1 MTGWRTSSG
10 AALSI
15 GSEIAA
21 GGEGKVLALHGD
33 PGKVVKVYHTL
44 CDHAKQQ
51 KLVAMVQMRSPSL
64 EAVAAWPIN
73 LVWDQQGRCVGF
85 VMPRVDGVGVVDRL
99 SHPAERR
106 KSFPE
111 VDYLFIATVAK
122 NLMAAASTLHAA
134 GVVIGDV
141 NESNIVVRKD
151 GTVAFIDADSFQV
164 VRGSSTF
171 YCEVGKDLFT
181 PPELQGKSFR
191 GVLRSTSH
199 DVFGLAVLVF
209 QLLMHGRHP
218 FHGRSLDGRDRS
230 TSEAIQQGVY
240 AYGRGGQRIIQPP
253 LGTLP
258 IAAFGELSGLF
269 ERAFSMSARPTASD
283 WMCAL
288 QRFCTGLRSCGSNRR
303 HARLPGQSVC
313 ELCKLPRDPLPSLA
327 SAAHGPRVE
336 IASVGD
342 LIAAVSRLSAPLS
355 VTTICAEPDVSVSE
369 RQLAS
374 APAFLSDSEY
384 QLLLAGKG
392 GTGVGAA
399 LLGVAGALLV
409 GAIGVAIPLAF
420 CVAIPMFLAACSAV
434 VDAWKK
440 KRRSKQL
447 MPAVISFGARL
458 DSAKYAFAELVRVE
472 STVWQTETLSRPK
485 AISDLQALQKAAQV
499 IQQHA
504 NESERLE
511 REASTRYQQ
520 DWRRDQLE
528 NFIIGDAGISGIGT
542 ERSRVLASHGVETA
556 ADVVESAI
564 LAISGFGPGLTRK
577 LMEWRGDRE
586 RAVDRMRVPPMPAAF
601 LDRVRSEHARTV
613 NEKIAWIRAGL
624 RGYQDLAR
632 AIEEDLRSKSAAIA
646 DARRRFRAAKRAMS

>member
-1 MTGWRTSSG
+1 MTVLRISSG
-10 AALSI
+10 ATLSI

-33 PGKVVKVYHTL
+33 PGKVVKVYHSL
-44 CDHAKQQ
+44 CDQAKQQ
-51 KLVAMVQMRSPSL
+51 KLVAMVQMRSSSL
-64 EAVAAWPIN
+64 EVVAAWPID
-73 LVWDQQGRCVGF
+73 LVWDQQRRCVGF

-106 KSFPE
+106 KSFPD

-122 NLMAAASTLHAA
+122 NLMAAASALHAA

-141 NESNIVVRKD
+141 NESNIMVRKD
-151 GTVAFIDADSFQV
+151 GTVAFIDADSFQI
-164 VRGSSTF
+164 VRGGSTF

-191 GVLRSTSH
+191 GVLRGPSH

-218 FHGRSLDGRDRS
+218 FHGRSLDGRDRA
-230 TSEAIQQGVY
+230 TSEAIQQRAY
-240 AYGRGGQRIIQPP
+240 AYGRASQQIVQPP

-258 IAAFGELSGLF
+258 IAAFGELSELF
-269 ERAFSMSARPTASD
+269 ERAFGMSARPTASD
-283 WMCAL
+283 WMYAL
-288 QRFCTGLRSCGSNRR
+288 QRFCAGLRSCGSNRR

-327 SAAHGPRVE
+327 AAAHEPRVE

-342 LIAAVSRLSAPLS
+342 LIAAVSRLSAPSSLA
-355 VTTICAEPDVSVSE
+355 TICAEPDVSVSE
-369 RQLAS
+369 RLLAS

-384 QLLLAGKG
+384 QQLLVGKG

-399 LLGVAGALLV
+399 LLCVGAALLV
-409 GAIGVAIPLAF
+409 GAIGLAFPLAF
-420 CVAIPMFLAACSAV
+420 CVAIPIFLGACSAFKE
-434 VDAWKK
+434 AWKK
-440 KRRSKQL
+440 MRRSKQL
-447 MPAVISFGARL
+447 MPAVISFCAQI
-458 DSAKYAFAELVRVE
+458 DSAKRALAALERVE
-472 STVWQTETLSRPK
+472 STVWQTEMQSRSK
-485 AISDLQALQKAAQV
+485 AMSDLTALQKAGKA
-499 IQQHA
+499 IQQQA
-504 NESERLE
+504 NELERLE

-520 DWRRDQLE
+520 AWRHDQLE
-528 NFIIGDAGISGIGT
+528 NYIIGEAGISGIGT

-564 LAISGFGPGLTRK
+564 LAISGFGSGLTRK
-577 LMEWRGDRE
+577 LLKWRGDCE
-586 RAVDRMRVPPMPAAF
+586 RAVDRMRVPPMPAVY

-613 NEKIAWIRAGL
+613 NEKIAWIRSGL
-624 RGYQDLAR
+624 RGYQELAR
-632 AIEEDLRSKSAAIA
+632 AIEGDLRSKSAAIA
-646 DARRRFRAAKRAMS
+646 DARRWFRAAKRAMN

>member
-1 MTGWRTSSG
+1 M
-10 AALSI
+10 
-15 GSEIAA
+15 
-21 GGEGKVLALHGD
+21 LALHSD
-33 PGKVVKVYHTL
+33 PGRVVKVYHSL
-44 CDHAKQQ
+44 CDQAKQQ
-51 KLVAMVQMRSPSL
+51 KLVAMVQMRSSPL
-64 EAVAAWPIN
+64 EAVSAWPID

-122 NLMAAASTLHAA
+122 NLMAAASALHAA

-164 VRGSSTF
+164 VRGGSTF

-181 PPELQGKSFR
+181 PPELQGRSFR
-191 GVLRSTSH
+191 GVLRSPSH

-218 FHGRSLDGRDRS
+218 FHGRSLDGRDRT
-230 TSEAIQQGVY
+230 TSDAIQQGAY
-240 AYGRGGQRIIQPP
+240 AYGRAGHQIAQPP

-269 ERAFSMSARPTASD
+269 ERAFGRSVRPTASD
-283 WMCAL
+283 WMYAL
-288 QRFCTGLRSCGSNRR
+288 QRFCAGLSPCSSNRR

-327 SAAHGPRVE
+327 VASHGPRVE

-342 LIAAVSRLSAPLS
+342 LIAAVSRLSAPPSLAA
-355 VTTICAEPDVSVSE
+355 ICAEPEVSASE

-384 QLLLAGKG
+384 RQLVAGEG
-392 GTGVGAA
+392 GGGVGAA
-399 LLGVAGALLV
+399 LLGVGGALLV
-409 GAIGVAIPLAF
+409 GAVGLAIPFAF
-420 CVAIPMFLAACSAV
+420 CVAIPMFLAACGAV
-434 VDAWKK
+434 ADAWKK

-447 MPAVISFGARL
+447 MPAVISFGAQL
-458 DSAKYAFAELVRVE
+458 DSAKYALAELVRAE
-472 STVWQTETLSRPK
+472 STTLQTETQLRPK
-485 AISDLQALQKAAQV
+485 AIGDLDALQKAARA
-499 IQQHA
+499 IQQQT
-504 NESERLE
+504 NELERLE
-511 REASTRYQQ
+511 REASARFLME
-520 DWRRDQLE
+520 WRRDQLE
-528 NFIIGDAGISGIGT
+528 NFIIGDAGISSIGT

-556 ADVVESAI
+556 ADVLESAI
-564 LAISGFGPGLTRK
+564 MAISGFGPGLTRK
-577 LMEWRGDRE
+577 LMEWRRDCE
-586 RAVDRMRVPPMPAAF
+586 RAVDRMRAPPMPAAY
-601 LDRVRSEHARTV
+601 LDRIRSDHARTV
-613 NEKIAWIRAGL
+613 NEKLAWVRAGL
-624 RGYQDLAR
+624 RSYQELAR
-632 AIEEDLRSKSAAIA
+632 TIEEDLRGKSSAIA
-646 DARRRFRAAKRAMS
+646 DARRTFRAAKRAMK

>member
-1 MTGWRTSSG
+1 
-10 AALSI
+10 
-15 GSEIAA
+15 
-21 GGEGKVLALHGD
+21 
-33 PGKVVKVYHTL
+33 
-44 CDHAKQQ
+44 
-51 KLVAMVQMRSPSL
+51 
-64 EAVAAWPIN
+64 
-73 LVWDQQGRCVGF
+73 
-85 VMPRVDGVGVVDRL
+85 
-99 SHPAERR
+99 
-106 KSFPE
+106 
-111 VDYLFIATVAK
+111 
-122 NLMAAASTLHAA
+122 
-134 GVVIGDV
+134 
-141 NESNIVVRKD
+141 
-151 GTVAFIDADSFQV
+151 
-164 VRGSSTF
+164 
-171 YCEVGKDLFT
+171 
-181 PPELQGKSFR
+181 
-191 GVLRSTSH
+191 
-199 DVFGLAVLVF
+199 
-209 QLLMHGRHP
+209 MH
-218 FHGRSLDGRDRS
+218 F
-230 TSEAIQQGVY
+230 
-240 AYGRGGQRIIQPP
+240 
-253 LGTLP
+253 
-258 IAAFGELSGLF
+258 
-269 ERAFSMSARPTASD
+269 M
-283 WMCAL
+283 
-288 QRFCTGLRSCGSNRR
+288 
-303 HARLPGQSVC
+303 
-313 ELCKLPRDPLPSLA
+313 
-327 SAAHGPRVE
+327 
-336 IASVGD
+336 
-342 LIAAVSRLSAPLS
+342 
-355 VTTICAEPDVSVSE
+355 
-369 RQLAS
+369 
-374 APAFLSDSEY
+374 
-384 QLLLAGKG
+384 
-392 GTGVGAA
+392 
-399 LLGVAGALLV
+399 
-409 GAIGVAIPLAF
+409 
-420 CVAIPMFLAACSAV
+420 
-434 VDAWKK
+434 DAWKK